1 MTHTQLRF
9 LSYSPSLSVMVTLAV
24 SDAPTLF
31 YLMRR
36 LDAQTL
42 LVLSNHVLSLSII
55 VMVANDRPSMLTSGS
70 ELDRA
75 MPTVSV
81 SSSILSS
88 VVVTCMQTDWL
99 DSYVRLWSTGTKSV
113 AIEWLLWHSYKK
125 KKKVLPDA
133 LVAEFMST
141 PSRVVDRLIT
151 TFLSMSL
158 ERLTQTDTETPS
170 TASYTLLSK
179 DAATAKCN
187 RKRRAYNID
196 SVKCPNYS
204 HRSKWW

>member
-75 MPTVSV
+75 IPTVSV

-88 VVVTCMQTDWL
+88 VVVTCTQSDRL
-99 DSYVRLWSTGTKSV
+99 DSNVRL
-113 AIEWLLWHSYKK
+113 
-125 KKKVLPDA
+125 
-133 LVAEFMST
+133 
-141 PSRVVDRLIT
+141 
-151 TFLSMSL
+151 
-158 ERLTQTDTETPS
+158 
-170 TASYTLLSK
+170 
-179 DAATAKCN
+179 
-187 RKRRAYNID
+187 
-196 SVKCPNYS
+196 
-204 HRSKWW
+204 